1 MSQHLV
7 HFGGT
12 TRPAPFWPLLALFHA
27 HSACTSPAQQQRA
40 THLSTCLGARRG
52 RARVIENQAK
62 IQTCCSHSSSTSMV
76 RGRERDMTAP
86 LSLTRRGGSAL
97 FLLPPS
103 SSRRH
108 RAKADGYQAQLQGQG
123 GCNKP
128 EKKKPQGHTKALCSR
143 LLCSRSPAL
152 SQPTL
157 AVIITAHRSH
167 HALTNIMTPT
177 PPSVTSLTPRP
188 AHT

>member
-108 RAKADGYQAQLQGQG
+108 RAKADGHQAQVQG
-123 GCNKP
+123 GCNKL
-128 EKKKPQGHTKALCSR
+128 EKKKPQGHTPQGHTNVSLTKG
-143 LLCSRSPAL
+143 LCSRSL
-152 SQPTL
+152 SANL
-157 AVIITAHRSH
+157 IITAHRSH

>member
-1 MSQHLV
+1 M
-7 HFGGT
+7 
-12 TRPAPFWPLLALFHA
+12 
-27 HSACTSPAQQQRA
+27 
-40 THLSTCLGARRG
+40 
-52 RARVIENQAK
+52 IENQAK

-128 EKKKPQGHTKALCSR
+128 EKKKPQGHTKG
-143 LLCSRSPAL
+143 LCSRSL
-152 SQPTL
+152 SANL
-157 AVIITAHRSH
+157 IITAHRSH

>member
-1 MSQHLV
+1 M
-7 HFGGT
+7 
-12 TRPAPFWPLLALFHA
+12 
-27 HSACTSPAQQQRA
+27 
-40 THLSTCLGARRG
+40 
-52 RARVIENQAK
+52 IENQAK

-108 RAKADGYQAQLQGQG
+108 RAKADGYQAQLQVRG

-128 EKKKPQGHTKALCSR
+128 EKKKPQGHTKALCSHSLSAN
-143 LLCSRSPAL
+143 LL
-152 SQPTL
+152 
-157 AVIITAHRSH
+157 ITAHRSH